1 MINEQIDPPAA
12 AFEILV
18 ETHDLDLD
26 RLPYN
31 TLTAAAATNLSVSLT
46 CNSPIVVYIFYKCST
61 VKEKRCVNCFDHC
74 FGFRFYY
81 GDICFGFRLSYGDKS
96 VSPLVVGTQSIYP
109 GLWGQSR

>member
-31 TLTAAAATNLSVSLT
+31 ALTAAATNLSVSLT

-74 FGFRFYY
+74 FAHLENSHRGVAAGGQPRAHVA
-81 GDICFGFRLSYGDKS
+81 GAAVI
-96 VSPLVVGTQSIYP
+96 PLQN
-109 GLWGQSR
+109 

>member
-31 TLTAAAATNLSVSLT
+31 ALAAAAATNLSVSLT
-46 CNSPIVVYIFYKCST
+46 CNSPIVVYIF
-61 VKEKRCVNCFDHC
+61 
-74 FGFRFYY
+74 
-81 GDICFGFRLSYGDKS
+81 
-96 VSPLVVGTQSIYP
+96 
-109 GLWGQSR
+109 

>member
-1 MINEQIDPPAA
+1 MSKLTPPAA

-31 TLTAAAATNLSVSLT
+31 ALAATATNLSVSLT

-74 FGFRFYY
+74 FAHLENSHRGVAAGGQLR
-81 GDICFGFRLSYGDKS
+81 GNSLVAAAVIAVSNNNQWS
-96 VSPLVVGTQSIYP
+96 VGS
-109 GLWGQSR
+109 

>member
-31 TLTAAAATNLSVSLT
+31 ALTAAATNLSVSLT

-74 FGFRFYY
+74 FAHLEKF
-81 GDICFGFRLSYGDKS
+81 
-96 VSPLVVGTQSIYP
+96 SPGRYIAAVRCGVAFQRRRGE
-109 GLWGQSR
+109 